1 LRRAPLLLACC
12 ATLATAVPAGA
23 QLVPVRR
30 SFDGRTLPRLRA
42 GTIQLQVRGAARV
55 RVIAELGLPPL
66 AARYGRNLYGVGRR
80 KLAVSSASSLAYV
93 AEVARAQTRAVAR
106 LRAAIPQARVQE
118 RFQVVL
124 DAVTVS
130 VPARSLPALMRMRE
144 FTHVYPSLRYTLAD
158 DTSPGVIGADVVQRQ
173 LGANGTGMK
182 IAVVDDGIDQTN
194 PFFDPTGYSYPPGFP
209 KGNTSYTTPKVI
221 VARVF
226 PGPHAGKAG
235 HLPLDPASS
244 FHGTHVAGIAAGDA
258 GTTAPAG
265 ADHPRV
271 TGLSGVAP
279 KAWLGNYRVFT
290 VPTPIGHVANTPE
303 IIQAFEAAVAD
314 GMDVINFSGG
324 GSQTDPANDALI
336 EVIHNVAAA
345 GVVPVIAAGN
355 DRDDFGNGSVGSPG
369 TAPDAIAVA
378 AVSNS
383 HVFAPALGVV
393 SPNAPGSVEG
403 IPFLGAAGTTA
414 PDGWSTSPQTLV
426 DVGSIVGTDGKP
438 VERHLCG
445 PAGNLAS
452 TTGTLPAHSLDGTI
466 ALVERGLCPFT
477 SKALQA
483 KAAGAVGIV
492 VSDNRQGEADQIPIR
507 LALPAGMISNLDGDQ
522 LRAFMAPTGG
532 RAQITV
538 GHDPL
543 ELQTGRSGVITS
555 FSSSGPTPFGHDLK
569 PDVAAPGG
577 QILSSTLPGT
587 DRSGFAVFDGTSM
600 ATPHVTGAAALLL
613 ELHRGWTPAQVKS
626 ALVSTAG
633 PAWAD
638 TARTREAPVPLEGG
652 GLVSLPGAANPLLF
666 TDPVSLSFEN
676 LDITRGAASKALL
689 VRLTDAGGGAGTWQV
704 TLDAQAATAGVS
716 VDVTGMVSIAPGGEA
731 DLPVVARAAG
741 SASPGENYGFVL
753 LRQGDVV
760 RRVPY
765 FVLVEKPALAA
776 EPVLQLKRRVSGDTR
791 TGVSHVGA
799 YRYPVAPF
807 GNAPDEPPMVESGA
821 EVLYGMLLNAPA
833 ANAGVSIVSES
844 RGARIDPFYLGARD
858 EWSVQ
863 GFAGTPVDV
872 NELTY
877 DYHYPI
883 SAAGASFPRD
893 QTFYVAVDSGRE
905 RFTGRSA
912 AGHYVLRSWVN
923 DVTPPSVHLLTV
935 RVSTGRP
942 LLAVRTLDSQSGV
955 DPLSLALG
963 YKGILV
969 GAAAYDPVSGVA
981 TFPLPND
988 APALAAGTMALRLIS
1003 SDFEEA
1009 KNVNTTGT
1017 AIMPNTRTVS
1027 VRLHVAR
1034 GPAVDWLEPAGQAC
1048 VVKSQQLL
1056 VAASSPAGV
1065 KSVRFLLDGR
1075 ALASARKGSAGT
1087 WRAWWHSGR
1096 ATHGRHVL
1104 EATVVDRA
1112 GHAASARLTVR
1123 RCP

>member
-1 LRRAPLLLACC
+1 LRRALLSLACC
-12 ATLATAVPAGA
+12 AALVAAVPAGA
-23 QLVPVRR
+23 QLVPVQR

-42 GTIQLQVRGAARV
+42 GTIRLQTSGAARV
-55 RVIAELGLPPL
+55 RVIAELGVPPL

-80 KLAVSSASSLAYV
+80 KLAVSSAASQAYV
-93 AEVARAQTRAVAR
+93 TEVARAQARAVAR

-118 RFQVVL
+118 RFQVLL

-130 VPARSLPALMRMRE
+130 VPARSLPALMRLRE

-158 DTSPGVIGADVVQRQ
+158 DTSPGVIGADVIQRQ
-173 LGANGTGMK
+173 LGADGTGMK

-194 PFFDPTGYSYPPGFP
+194 PFFDPAGYSYPPGFP
-209 KGNTSYTTPKVI
+209 KGDTAYTTPKVI
-221 VARVF
+221 VARDF
-226 PGPHAGKAG
+226 PGPNAGKAG
-235 HLPLDPASS
+235 SLPLDPASS

-303 IIQAFEAAVAD
+303 IIEAFEAAVAD

-324 GSQTDPANDALI
+324 GPQTDPANDALI
-336 EVIHNVAAA
+336 QVIHNVVAA

-383 HVFAPALGVV
+383 HVFAPALDVV
-393 SPNAPGSVEG
+393 APSAPGSVEG

-445 PAGNLAS
+445 PAGDLAS
-452 TTGTLPAHSLDGTI
+452 TDGPLPAHSLDGTI

-477 SKALQA
+477 TKALQA

-492 VSDNRQGEADQIPIR
+492 VSDNRQGEANQIPLR
-507 LALPAGMISNLDGDQ
+507 LALPAGMISNLDGDH

-532 RAQITV
+532 RTQITV

-577 QILSSTLPGT
+577 QILSSTLPRT
-587 DRSGFAVFDGTSM
+587 DRSRFAVFDGTSM

-613 ELHRGWTPAQVKS
+613 QLHRGWTPAQVKS

-638 TARTREAPVPLEGG
+638 TARTQEAPVPLEGG
-652 GLVSLPGAANPLLF
+652 GLVSLPGAADPRLF

-676 LDITRGAASKALL
+676 LDITHGAASKALL
-689 VRLTDAGGGAGTWQV
+689 VRLTDAGDGAGTWQV
-704 TLDAQAATAGVS
+704 TLAAQAATAGVS
-716 VDVTGMVSIAPGGEA
+716 IDVAGLVSIAPGGEA
-731 DLPVVARAAG
+731 DLPVVARAA
-741 SASPGENYGFVL
+741 ADAVPGENYGFLV

-765 FVLVEKPALAA
+765 FVLVEKPALAS
-776 EPVLQLKRRVSGDTR
+776 EPVLPLQQRVSGDTR
-791 TGVSHVGA
+791 TGVSHVSA
-799 YRYPVAPF
+799 YRYPTAPF
-807 GNAPDEPPMVESGA
+807 GNPPDEPPMAEDGA
-821 EVLYGMLLNAPA
+821 EVLYQTLLNEPA
-833 ANAGVSIVSES
+833 ANAGVSIVSTS
-844 RGARIDPFYLGARD
+844 DGAHIDPFYLGARD

-863 GFAGTPVDV
+863 GFAGTPIDV

-877 DYHYPI
+877 DYLDSI
-883 SAAGASFPRD
+883 SAAGTSFPRD
-893 QTFYVAVDSGRE
+893 QVFYVAVDSGRT
-905 RFTGRSA
+905 RFTGRRE

-923 DVTPPSVHLLTV
+923 DVTPPSAHLLTV

-942 LLAVRTLDSQSGV
+942 TLVVRTLDTQSGV
-955 DPLSLALG
+955 DPLSLAIG
-963 YKGILV
+963 YKGVLV
-969 GAAAYDPVSGVA
+969 GASEYDATTGIA
-981 TFPLPND
+981 TFPLPQS
-988 APALAAGTMALRLIS
+988 APSLTAGRLHLRLVS
-1003 SDFEEA
+1003 SDFQEA

-1017 AIMPNTRTVS
+1017 AIMPNTRTAS
-1027 VRLHVAR
+1027 VRVQVVR
-1034 GPAVDWLEPAGQAC
+1034 GPAVDWLEPAAQVC
-1048 VVKSQQLL
+1048 VARPQRLL
-1056 VAASSPAGV
+1056 VAASAAAGV
-1065 KSVRFLLDGR
+1065 KSVRFVLDGHR
-1075 ALASARKGSAGT
+1075 LAPARKRAVDIWTATWKSGT
-1087 WRAWWHSGR
+1087 AAR
-1096 ATHGRHVL
+1096 GRHLLQAIVHD
-1104 EATVVDRA
+1104 EA
-1112 GHAASARLTVR
+1112 GHTAVALRSVR
-1123 RCP
+1123 RCG